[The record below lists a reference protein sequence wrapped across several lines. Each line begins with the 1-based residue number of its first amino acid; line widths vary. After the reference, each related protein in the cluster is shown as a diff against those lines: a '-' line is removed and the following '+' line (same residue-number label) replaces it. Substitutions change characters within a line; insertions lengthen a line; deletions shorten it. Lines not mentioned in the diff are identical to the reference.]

1 MASGLCSPKENLDES
16 EVASE
21 KRGLKN
27 VCGRISDM
35 NLSSSESVVG
45 AVE

>member
-1 MASGLCSPKENLDES
+1 MASGLCSPEKNLDDC

-35 NLSSSESVVG
+35 DLSNSGSVVG
-45 AVE
+45 AVD